1 MAKNKKK
8 KRKTGKLISLVIC
21 VFLVIAAA
29 NVFADFFGLDDGKDV
44 KIIVENGDTAE
55 RISQKLKNEGI
66 ISSKTLFK
74 TFSAAGGYSA
84 DFKTGSFLIN
94 SGESYAEICKKLT
107 TVPLPEGSIWVTI
120 PEGYELRQIA
130 DKLSEEGLIN
140 REKFYNEIENGDF
153 DYSFINDL
161 PKRENRLE
169 GYLFPDTYLFAPTDG
184 EHAIIN
190 AMLKRFVEIYND
202 KYQKRAKE
210 LGMSM
215 DEIITLASVIEREA
229 LGDSD
234 RTLVSSV
241 FHNRLKSKDMPYL
254 QSCATVQ
261 YILKERKAVLSV
273 SDTKIDSPYNT
284 YINKGLPIGPIASPG
299 EKAIYAALYPEK
311 SDYLFFVLDSSGNHR
326 FAKTHEEHLLNQKK

>member
-1 MAKNKKK
+1 MATQKKK
-8 KRKTGKLISLVIC
+8 KCKALKLISVVVV

-29 NVFADFFGLDDGKDV
+29 NVFADFFGLKDGNDV
-44 KIIVENGDTAE
+44 KIVVNQGDTADM
-55 RISQKLKNEGI
+55 ISEKLKKEGI
-66 ISSKTLFK
+66 VSSKLLFK
-74 TFSAAGGYSA
+74 AFSRVSGTGS

-94 SGESYAEICKKLT
+94 SGDSYAQICQKLI
-107 TVPLPEGSIWVTI
+107 TVPLPEGTIWVTI
-120 PEGYELRQIA
+120 PEGFELRQIA
-130 DKLSEEGLIN
+130 DKLESEGLIN
-140 REKFYNEIENGDF
+140 REKFYEEIENGKF
-153 DYSFINDL
+153 EYSFIDEL

-169 GYLFPDTYLFAPTDG
+169 GYLFPDTYLLSPTDG

-190 AMLKRFVEIYND
+190 AMLKRFVEVFNE

-210 LGMSM
+210 M
-215 DEIITLASVIEREA
+215 DMTTDEVITLASIIEREA

-241 FHNRLKSKDMPYL
+241 FHNRLKSNDMPYL

-261 YILKERKAVLSV
+261 YILKERKKVLSV
-273 SDTKIDSPYNT
+273 SDTKINSPYNT
-284 YINKGLPIGPIASPG
+284 YINKGLPLGPIASPG
-299 EKAIYAALYPEK
+299 EKAISAALYPEK